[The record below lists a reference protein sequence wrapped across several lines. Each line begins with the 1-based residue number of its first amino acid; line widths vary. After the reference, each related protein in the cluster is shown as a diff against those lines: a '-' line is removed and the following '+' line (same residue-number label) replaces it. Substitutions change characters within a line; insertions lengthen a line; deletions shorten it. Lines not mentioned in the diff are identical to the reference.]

1 MTKIPLA
8 QYITTNWPNDPR
20 IDYEPYFNVVEMIKN
35 YLKFEEEFE
44 EFEGSFE
51 QNQVVDI

>member
-1 MTKIPLA
+1 
-8 QYITTNWPNDPR
+8 
-20 IDYEPYFNVVEMIKN
+20 VVEMIKN